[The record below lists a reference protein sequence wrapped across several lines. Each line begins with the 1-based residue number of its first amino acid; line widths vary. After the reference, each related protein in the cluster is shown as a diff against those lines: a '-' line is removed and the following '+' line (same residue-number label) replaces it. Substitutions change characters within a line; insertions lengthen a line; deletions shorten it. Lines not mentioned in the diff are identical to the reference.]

1 MAAGQQRSPLA
12 RLTGLLLS
20 STPAAGPQ
28 LDLTG
33 LDISLTLSQTLTG
46 AAAGQGECYKTPDIS
61 LTLSQTLTGAAAGQ
75 GECYKAPDI
84 SLTLSQTLNGAA
96 A

>member
-1 MAAGQQRSPLA
+1 MSADVLPRPVCVCVCVCVQVLAASQQRSPLV

-20 STPAAGPQ
+20 STPASGPQ

-46 AAAGQGECYKTPDIS
+46 AAAGQGEPYITV
-61 LTLSQTLTGAAAGQ
+61 
-75 GECYKAPDI
+75 
-84 SLTLSQTLNGAA
+84 
-96 A
+96 